1 MKTAKLIILGVLLA
15 LTGCQQ
21 GGQEII
27 TSNVY
32 ILKPGKPQA
41 QGFSTERLA
50 RIDCVMNEYV
60 RQKWIPGAVALISR
74 HGKIVYQ
81 KSFGMRDME
90 KADPMQTDD
99 LFRIASMTKCITSVA
114 VMMLYEEGKF
124 LLDDPVYK
132 YIPEFKDPVVL
143 DKVNLKDSTFTA
155 HPAKSQITIRQLLT
169 HTSGIGYGIFNASIK
184 PLYDKAGIPDAFVL
198 KKDVLADE
206 MKKLAKMPLLHEPGE
221 AFTYGLSVDILGYL
235 VEVLSGKNLNAFLEE
250 RLFIPMGMKDTHFYL
265 DDSQKDRL
273 VKVYADNENGL
284 SPATEER
291 YNFPVM
297 GAKTY
302 YSGGSGLVCTAL
314 DYAKFCTMLLH
325 HGNYNGK
332 QFLSRKTIELMTENQ
347 TGKLNSFGLGFAI
360 IDKEAS
366 VKMPGSPGSYYWG
379 GIFNTSFLIDPEE
392 DMVIVF
398 LTQRLPAYH
407 WDISQKMQ
415 VLAYQ
420 ALVD

>member
-1 MKTAKLIILGVLLA
+1 MKTAKLIFICVLLT
-15 LTGCQQ
+15 LVGCQQ
-21 GGQEII
+21 GGQEIV
-27 TSNVY
+27 TSKVY
-32 ILKPGKPQA
+32 TLKPGKPQA

-50 RIDCVMNEYV
+50 RIDSVMNAYV
-60 RQKWIPGAVALISR
+60 RKKWIPGAVALISR

-81 KSFGMRDME
+81 KSFGMRNME

-99 LFRIASMTKCITSVA
+99 LFRIASMSKCITSVA

-155 HPAKSQITIRQLLT
+155 HPAKSPITIRQLLT
-169 HTSGIGYGIFNASIK
+169 HTSGIGYGFINLNIK

-198 KKDVLADE
+198 KKDVLADKI
-206 MKKLAKMPLLHEPGE
+206 KKLAKMPLLHEPGE
-221 AFTYGLSVDILGYL
+221 AFTYGLSVDVLGYL
-235 VEVLSGKNLNAFLEE
+235 VEVLSGKSLNAFLEE
-250 RLFIPMGMKDTHFYL
+250 RLFVPMGMKDTHFYL

-273 VKVYADNENGL
+273 VTVYADTENGL
-284 SPATEER
+284 APTTEER
-291 YNFPVM
+291 YNYPIM

-302 YSGGSGLVCTAL
+302 YSGGSGLISTAL

-332 QFLSRKTIELMTENQ
+332 QFLGRKTIELMTENQ
-347 TGKLNSFGLGFAI
+347 TGKLNSFGLGFGI
-360 IDKEAS
+360 TDEEAS
-366 VKMPGSPGSYYWG
+366 TKILSSPGSYSWG
-379 GIFNTSFLIDPEE
+379 GYFSTTFLIDPVE

-398 LTQRLPAYH
+398 MTQRFPSYH

>member
-32 ILKPGKPQA
+32 TLKPGKPQA
-41 QGFSTERLA
+41 QGFSAERLA

-60 RQKWIPGAVALISR
+60 QKKWIPGAVALITR

-90 KADPMQTDD
+90 KAAAMQTDD

-114 VMMLYEEGKF
+114 IMMLYEEGKF

-132 YIPEFKDPVVL
+132 YIPEFKDPVIL

-169 HTSGIGYGIFNASIK
+169 HTSGIGYGIFNTNIK
-184 PLYDKAGIPDAFVL
+184 PLYEKAGIPDAFVL
-198 KKDVLADE
+198 KNDVLADKI
-206 MKKLAKMPLLHEPGE
+206 KKLAKIPLLHEPGE
-221 AFTYGLSVDILGYL
+221 AFTYGLSVDVLGYL

-250 RLFIPMGMKDTHFYL
+250 RLFVPMGMKDTHFYL

-273 VKVYADNENGL
+273 VKVYADTENGL

-302 YSGGSGLVCTAL
+302 YSGGSGLVCTAV
-314 DYAKFCTMLLH
+314 DYAKFCNMLLH
-325 HGNYNGK
+325 HGNYNGT
-332 QFLSRKTIELMTENQ
+332 QFLSRKTIDLMTENQ
-347 TGKLNSFGLGFAI
+347 AGKLNSFGLGFAI
-360 IDKEAS
+360 TNEEAS
-366 VKMPGSPGSYYWG
+366 TKILGSPGSYSWG
-379 GIFNTSFLIDPEE
+379 GIFSTSFLIDPEE